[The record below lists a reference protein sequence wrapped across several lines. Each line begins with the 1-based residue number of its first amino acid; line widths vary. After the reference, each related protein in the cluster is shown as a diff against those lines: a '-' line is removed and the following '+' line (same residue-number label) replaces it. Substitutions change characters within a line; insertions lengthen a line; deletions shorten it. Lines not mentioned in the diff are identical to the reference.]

1 MDKTLEKHNAPTWQ
15 YDIVRG
21 FMCLFIFNCHFLA
34 MFNLPQLPVG
44 LQYIKSFLSNA
55 HLGGIYFFM
64 LSGTVLSMSFLRKKV
79 SVKSFPQFIL
89 KRFLRLLPPILISLV
104 VAYVLMCCKLV
115 FIDQL
120 GQVISLNS
128 WAKTLYSFNPDDL
141 SPIRD
146 ILDTYLFGHS
156 GYNANL
162 WIIRFEFLVP
172 LLLLFAYKFAKF
184 RVVRLAVVLAIV
196 GVMGGYVF
204 MNIDKMLLL
213 SYVLMFFLGLVIA
226 YKSSMETYSS
236 KTVKL
241 MMYTAII
248 LMVFS
253 VLFCES
259 VSRLLDIVLC
269 SLLLIAMYHKTF
281 VGIKK
286 LAKVP
291 FVKTL
296 GKVSYEF
303 FVYHLCVIAS
313 FSCWVFLQLYGV
325 CGYCVALLLT
335 YLLTVIIVY
344 AMSCLSNY
352 LTARI
357 YNPIIKNLF

>member
-1 MDKTLEKHNAPTWQ
+1 MDKTIVKHNAPTWQ

-21 FMCLFIFNCHFLA
+21 VMCLFIFNCHFLA
-34 MFNLPQLPVG
+34 MFNLPQSPIS
-44 LQYIKSFLSNA
+44 LQFIKSFLSNA
-55 HLGGIYFFM
+55 HLGVIYFFM
-64 LSGTVLSMSFLRKKV
+64 LSGTVLSLSFLRKKV
-79 SVKSFPQFIL
+79 SVKSFPLFIL
-89 KRFLRLLPPILISLV
+89 KRFLRLLPPILISLFA
-104 VAYVLMCCKLV
+104 AYILMCCKLV
-115 FIDQL
+115 FIDKL
-120 GQVISLNS
+120 GQAFPLNS
-128 WAKTLYSFNPDDL
+128 WAKTLYCFNPSDL

-146 ILDTYLFGHS
+146 IFDTYFLGHS

-162 WIIRFEFLVP
+162 WIVRFEFFVP
-172 LLLLFAYKFAKF
+172 LLLFFAYKIAKF
-184 RVVRLAVVLAIV
+184 RVARLAVILAVIS
-196 GVMGGYVF
+196 VMGGYIF

-226 YKSSMETYSS
+226 YKNSMETYSF
-236 KTVKL
+236 KTVKW
-241 MMYTAII
+241 MMFAAMI

-259 VSRLLDIVLC
+259 VNRLLDIVLC
-269 SLLLIAMYHKTF
+269 SLLLIAMYQKTF

-286 LAKVP
+286 IAKVP

-325 CGYCVALLLT
+325 CGYYVALLLT
-335 YLLTVIIVY
+335 YLLTVIIVFAISY
-344 AMSCLSNY
+344 LSNY
-352 LTARI
+352 LTAKY
-357 YNPIIKNLF
+357 YNPNIKKLF